1 MGRPERPLD
10 PEAGPIAR
18 LAHDLREVRK
28 AAGTPSYRRMAE
40 AAGFSATTLSQ
51 AAAGERLPSLAV
63 VQGYVKAC
71 GGDPAEWEPRW
82 KEADAEVA
90 EAVRQ
95 ESADTAPP
103 YRGLA
108 RFERGDRHLFFGRD
122 RMVEELHRLVCDHR
136 FAVLFGASGSGK
148 SSLLR
153 AGLIPAL
160 REEIARGIRPAVL
173 RVLTPGARPAETYGH
188 LLTPAEDEP
197 ESWVVVDQFEEAF
210 TLCRD
215 REERARFI
223 DLLLAARYPGSR
235 LRVLITVRADFYAR
249 CSEHR
254 GLADAVS
261 GAGLLLGPMTADE
274 LREAVTK
281 PAQAAGL
288 LVERELAARIVG
300 EVVDQPGGL
309 PMLSHALLETW
320 RRRKG
325 RVLTLA
331 AYQAAG
337 GVRGAI
343 AATAEEVYEQLT
355 EDQARTARQ
364 LLLRLVEPGQGT
376 PDTRRPLTRA
386 DLAEWTGP
394 DVPEVVERLARARL
408 LTADEDGVQLAH
420 EALITC
426 WPRLSGW
433 LDEDRERLR
442 HHRRLTEAARAWLEH
457 DRDPGG
463 LYRGSTLARA
473 EELFGDDDGTLTVS
487 ERGFLVAA
495 LEAREAEQR
504 AAARTARRSR
514 ALVTALSAVLAVALV
529 VSLAAWSQHRDNER
543 QRTDTAARRIA
554 AVADS
559 LRTTDPRAAMLLGV
573 AAWRVSPLPESRR
586 ALLGAL
592 AQPEQ
597 DIFSDPAPGETPFRY
612 LTASGRTLLNIED
625 RTWRT
630 YDVATHRRTGS
641 GRLPVDDHE
650 VVAVSPDAKV
660 MAVSGADGIRLWDT
674 ATGRWTGG
682 GPWPPLSDVVI
693 GDHAYLVTGP
703 EDEPARVR
711 SVTDGKSMFE
721 SPAADRTD
729 MAPDAR
735 TVAIC
740 PTGGQGAKPPQVWD
754 TARHRPLPGEWTQDQ
769 NVCADNYSSLI
780 MGAGQRMAAV
790 SASGIRVWDTGSGRL
805 LADLTAPG
813 VEYTSF
819 SRDGKFLA
827 AADGTEIKVWRLSYP
842 DAPVYR
848 HSLNNQYAYG
858 GLAWDPEHPVLRYL
872 EAGTVHS
879 LDVATAVTPAWHDD
893 DSALS
898 GVRLAPDGRALATAE
913 VKDNGYRFQLRD
925 TRDGHVVRTLP
936 SPPVPASLAGTDRA
950 AAQAGTVRAAAQEG
964 TDQVILG
971 DTQAL
976 TAFSPDG
983 GLLAYGVS
991 APGREAAPQRI
1002 TIWDLRHNR
1011 VRDTLDLATADSAGA
1026 VIDLALG
1033 SGGRTLYAVRT
1044 PAVGELRDEVWDTES
1059 HRRRSVVT
1067 GLDSGNLAV
1076 RPDDGLLVGDNR
1088 VARLPNGSVT
1098 GKDLVQGDQIGA
1110 ITFSADGSR
1119 LAVGDGT
1126 GRVAL
1131 WDGDVRHKAGVLRNV
1146 FPARLGDTPEGV
1158 SALAL
1163 SPDGRTLAV
1172 GGSSGTLQLWDV
1184 ATQQPLGDSLPTPGE
1199 EIVSVA
1205 FSEDSGTVY
1214 AAGTHVPLQRY
1225 VVGPERVA
1233 ERVCARV
1240 GGQQLTRAQWRT
1252 YVPDA
1257 AYRKVCGD

>member
-10 PEAGPIAR
+10 PAAGPVAR
-18 LAHDLREVRK
+18 FAHDLREVRK
-28 AAGTPSYRRMAE
+28 AAGSPSYRRMAE

-63 VQGYVKAC
+63 AQGYVRAC
-71 GGDPAEWEPRW
+71 GGDPAEWEVRW
-82 KEADAEVA
+82 KEAEAAVA
-90 EAVRQ
+90 EAVR
-95 ESADTAPP
+95 EEPADSAPP

-108 RFERGDRHLFFGRD
+108 RFEPADRHLFFGRD

-160 REEIARGIRPAVL
+160 REEIARRSRPAVL
-173 RVLTPGARPAETYGH
+173 RVLTPGARPAQTYGH
-188 LLTPAEDEP
+188 LLAPAEDEP

-223 DLLLAARYPGSR
+223 DLLLTARDPDSR
-235 LRVLITVRADFYAR
+235 LRVLVSVRADFYAR

-254 GLADAVS
+254 GLADALT

-274 LREAVTK
+274 LRAAVTK

-288 LVERELAARIVG
+288 LVERELTARIVG

-355 EDQARTARQ
+355 EAQARTARH
-364 LLLRLVEPGQGT
+364 LLLRLVEPGRGT

-386 DLAEWTGP
+386 DLAEWTDP
-394 DVPEVVERLARARL
+394 EVPQVVERLARARL

-433 LDEDRERLR
+433 LEEDRERLR
-442 HHRRLTEAARAWLEH
+442 HHRHLTEAARAWLEH

-463 LYRGSTLARA
+463 LYRGSRLERAREMFA
-473 EELFGDDDGTLTVS
+473 DDDGMLTAP
-487 ERGFLVAA
+487 EREFLAA
-495 LEAREAEQR
+495 AVEARAAEQR

-514 ALVTALSAVLAVALV
+514 VLVTALSAVLAVALL

-559 LRTTDPRAAMLLGV
+559 LRTTDPRTAMLLGV

-597 DIFSDPAPGETPFRY
+597 DTFTDPAPGDSPRRFLTPD
-612 LTASGRTLLNIED
+612 GRTLLSVED

-641 GRLPVDDHE
+641 GRLPVGGDQ
-650 VVAVSPDAKV
+650 VGAVSPDARV
-660 MAVSGADGIRLWDT
+660 VAVSGADGIRLWNT

-682 GPWPPLSDVVI
+682 PWPAFSDVGI
-693 GDHAYLVTGP
+693 AGESYLVTGAD
-703 EDEPARVR
+703 DERARVR
-711 SVTDGKSMFE
+711 SLTDGRPLFE
-721 SPAADRTD
+721 SAAAGSADLS
-729 MAPDAR
+729 PDAR
-735 TVAIC
+735 AVAVC
-740 PTGGQGAKPPQVWD
+740 PTGRQGATPQVWD
-754 TARHRPLPGEWTQDQ
+754 IAGHRTLPGDWTRDKEA
-769 NVCADNYSSLI
+769 CADNDALLA
-780 MGAGQRMAAV
+780 MGDGQRLAAV
-790 SASGIRVWDTGSGRL
+790 TPAGMRVWDTGTGKQ
-805 LADLTAPG
+805 LADLTVPG
-813 VEYTSF
+813 VEYTAF
-819 SRDGKFLA
+819 SRDGRFLA
-827 AADGTEIKVWRLSYP
+827 AADGTEIKVWRLSSP
-842 DAPVYR
+842 DAPVFR
-848 HSLNNQYAYG
+848 HSLNNQYVYG
-858 GLAWDPEHPVLRYL
+858 GLAWDPERPVLRYL

-879 LDVATAVTPAWHDD
+879 LDVATAVTPAWQDD
-893 DSALS
+893 NALS
-898 GVRLAPDGRALATAE
+898 GVRLAPDGRTLATAE
-913 VKDNGYRFQLRD
+913 RTGTGTGAGYRFQLRD
-925 TRDGHVVRTLP
+925 IHDRASAVRTLP
-936 SPPVPASLAGTDRA
+936 SPPLPTARKGTDP
-950 AAQAGTVRAAAQEG
+950 
-964 TDQVILG
+964 VIPA
-971 DTQAL
+971 DTLAL

-983 GLLAYGVS
+983 GLFAYGVS

-1002 TIWDLRHNR
+1002 TIWDVRRSR
-1011 VRDTLDLATADSAGA
+1011 VRATLDLASADSSGA
-1026 VIDLALG
+1026 VIGLALG

-1044 PAVGELRDEVWDTES
+1044 PGIGELRDEVWDTAG
-1059 HRRRSVVT
+1059 HRRVSVVT
-1067 GLDSGNLAV
+1067 GLDSSHLAV
-1076 RPDDGLLVGDNR
+1076 RPDGALLVGDNR
-1088 VARLPNGSVT
+1088 TARLPHGTVT

-1110 ITFSADGSR
+1110 LAFSGDGAR

-1131 WDGDVRHKAGVLRNV
+1131 WDGELRHKAGVLRSV
-1146 FPARLGDTPEGV
+1146 FPARLGDIPEGV
-1158 SALAL
+1158 GALAL

-1172 GGSSGTLQLWDV
+1172 GGTSGTLQLWDV
-1184 ATQQPLGDSLPTPGE
+1184 ATQQPLGGPLPTPGE
-1199 EIVSVA
+1199 EIDSVA

-1225 VVGPERVA
+1225 VVDPERVV

-1240 GGQQLTRAQWRT
+1240 GGTLTRGQWRT
-1252 YVPDA
+1252 YAGDVP
-1257 AYRKVCGD
+1257 YRQVCGH

>member
-10 PEAGPIAR
+10 PASGPVAR
-18 LAHDLREVRK
+18 LAHELREVRK

-63 VQGYVKAC
+63 VRGYVRAC
-71 GGDPAEWEPRW
+71 GGDPAQWEPRW
-82 KEADAEVA
+82 KEAEAAVA
-90 EAVRQ
+90 GAVR
-95 ESADTAPP
+95 EAPVDAPPP

-108 RFERGDRHLFFGRD
+108 RFEPDDRDLFFGRE
-122 RMVEELHRLVCDHR
+122 RMVDELHRLVCDHR

-160 REEIARGIRPAVL
+160 REEIAARGGPGVL
-173 RVLTPGARPAETYGH
+173 RVLTPGPRPAQTYGH
-188 LLTPAEDEP
+188 LLAPAEDEP
-197 ESWVVVDQFEEAF
+197 ESWVVVDQFEEVF

-215 REERARFI
+215 AGERARFI
-223 DLLLAARYPGSR
+223 DLLLAAREPDTR
-235 LRVLITVRADFYAR
+235 VRVLITVRADFYAR

-254 GLADAVS
+254 GLADALS
-261 GAGLLLGPMTADE
+261 RAGMLLGPMTADE
-274 LREAVTK
+274 LRDAVTK

-288 LVERELAARIVG
+288 LVERELTARIVE
-300 EVVDQPGGL
+300 EVVGRPGGL

-331 AYQAAG
+331 TYEAAG

-355 EDQARTARQ
+355 EDQARTARR
-364 LLLRLVEPGQGT
+364 LLLRLVEPGRGT
-376 PDTRRPLTRA
+376 PDARRPLTRD
-386 DLAEWTGP
+386 DLAEWT
-394 DVPEVVERLARARL
+394 DPEVPRVVDRLARARL

-433 LDEDRERLR
+433 LEQDRERLR

-463 LYRGSTLARA
+463 LYRGSRLARA
-473 EELFGDDDGTLTVS
+473 EDLFGDDDGTLTVS
-487 ERGFLVAA
+487 ERAFLVAA
-495 LEAREAEQR
+495 VEAREAERQT
-504 AAARTARRSR
+504 AVRTARRSR

-554 AVADS
+554 SVADS

-597 DIFSDPAPGETPFRY
+597 DTFSDPAPGDSPRRFLTP
-612 LTASGRTLLNIED
+612 TGRVLLSVEG

-641 GRLPVDDHE
+641 GRLPVAGDE
-650 VVAVSPDAKV
+650 VVGTSPDAQV
-660 MAVSGADGIRLWDT
+660 IALSGRDGIRLWDT
-674 ATGRWTGG
+674 ATGGWATGG
-682 GPWPPLSDVVI
+682 GPWPAFSDISV
-693 GDHAYLVTGP
+693 GDRATLVTGT
-703 EDEPARVR
+703 EDERVR
-711 SVTDGKSMFE
+711 VFSRTDAKPLFE
-721 SPAADRTD
+721 SARAASRADVS
-729 MAPDAR
+729 PDAR
-735 TVAIC
+735 TVALC
-740 PTGGQGAKPPQVWD
+740 PAGGRGAIPEVWD
-754 TARHRPLPGEWTQDQ
+754 VTGHRRLPGEWTHDGE
-769 NVCADNYSSLI
+769 VCADNDFSLV
-780 MGAGQRMAAV
+780 MGAGQRLAAV
-790 SASGIRVWDTGSGRL
+790 SSAGIRVWDTGSGKL
-805 LADLTAPG
+805 LADLTVPDAG
-813 VEYTSF
+813 YTAF
-819 SRDGKFLA
+819 SGDGRFLA
-827 AADGTEIKVWRLSYP
+827 VADSTEIKVWRLSSP
-842 DAPVYR
+842 DAPVFR
-848 HSLNNQYAYG
+848 HSLNNQYVYG
-858 GLAWDPEHPVLRYL
+858 GLAWDPGHPVLRYL

-879 LDVATAVTPAWHDD
+879 LDVSAAVTPAWRDD
-893 DSALS
+893 GLF
-898 GVRLAPDGRALATAE
+898 GVRLAPDGRTLATAE
-913 VKDNGYRFQLRD
+913 RSETGVPPAEGWGSTGTGYRFRLRD
-925 TRDGHVVRTLP
+925 TRDDHAVRTLP
-936 SPPVPASLAGTDRA
+936 APPVPVALPGTA
-950 AAQAGTVRAAAQEG
+950 PV
-964 TDQVILG
+964 VPG
-971 DTQAL
+971 DTLAL
-976 TAFSPDG
+976 MAFSPDG
-983 GLLAYGVS
+983 AFFAYGVS
-991 APGREAAPQRI
+991 APGREATAQRI
-1002 TIWDLRHNR
+1002 TLWDVRHAK
-1011 VRDTLDLATADSAGA
+1011 VRATLDLTTADSTGPL
-1026 VIDLALG
+1026 INLALG
-1033 SGGRTLYAVRT
+1033 SGGHTLYAVRT
-1044 PAVGELRDEVWDTES
+1044 PAVGDLADEVWDTAS
-1059 HRRRSVVT
+1059 RRRTSVVT
-1067 GLDSGNLAV
+1067 GLTSSHLAV
-1076 RPDDGLLVGDNR
+1076 RPDGGLLVGDNR
-1088 VARLPNGSVT
+1088 VARLPKGPVA

-1110 ITFSADGSR
+1110 VAFSGDGTR

-1131 WDGDVRHKAGVLRNV
+1131 WDGGLERKAGVLRNV

-1184 ATQQPLGDSLPTPGE
+1184 ATQQPLGGPLPTAGE

-1205 FSEDSGTVY
+1205 FGADSGTVY
-1214 AAGTHVPLQRY
+1214 VAGIHVPLQRY
-1225 VVGPERVA
+1225 VVDPGRVA
-1233 ERVCARV
+1233 ERVCDRV
-1240 GGQQLTRAQWRT
+1240 DGGGRLTRAQWRT

-1257 AYRKVCGD
+1257 PYRKVCAG

>member
-10 PEAGPIAR
+10 PASGPVAR
-18 LAHDLREVRK
+18 LAHELREVRK
-28 AAGTPSYRRMAE
+28 DAGTPSYRRMAE

-71 GGDPAEWEPRW
+71 GGDPLEWEPRW
-82 KEADAEVA
+82 KEAEAAVA
-90 EAVRQ
+90 EAVRE

-108 RFERGDRHLFFGRD
+108 RFEPGDRHLFFGRE

-153 AGLIPAL
+153 AGLLPVL
-160 REEIARGIRPAVL
+160 REEIALSGSPAVL
-173 RVLTPGARPAETYGH
+173 RVLTPGPRPAQTYGH
-188 LLTPAEDEP
+188 LLAPAEDEP

-223 DLLLAARYPGSR
+223 DLLLAARGPASR
-235 LRVLITVRADFYAR
+235 LRVLVTVRADFYAR

-254 GLADAVS
+254 GLADALS

-274 LREAVTK
+274 LRDAVTK

-288 LVERELAARIVG
+288 LVERELAARIVE

-325 RVLTLA
+325 RVLSLA
-331 AYQAAG
+331 TYQAAG

-355 EDQARTARQ
+355 EAQARTARL

-386 DLAEWTGP
+386 DLAEWT
-394 DVPEVVERLARARL
+394 DPEVPGVVDRLARARL
-408 LTADEDGVQLAH
+408 LTTDEDGVQLAH

-433 LDEDRERLR
+433 LEQDRERLR

-463 LYRGSTLARA
+463 LYRGSRLARA

-487 ERGFLVAA
+487 ERAFLVAA
-495 LEAREAEQR
+495 LEARDAERR

-514 ALVTALSAVLAVALV
+514 VLGTALSAVLAVALV
-529 VSLAAWSQHRDNER
+529 VGLTAWSQHRDNER

-554 AVADS
+554 SVADS

-597 DIFSDPAPGETPFRY
+597 DTFSDPAPGDSAFRF
-612 LTASGRTLLNIED
+612 LAASGRVLLSVED

-641 GRLPVDDHE
+641 GRLPVDGDQ
-650 VVAVSPDAKV
+650 VVGTSPDAKV
-660 MAVSGADGIRLWDT
+660 IAVSGADGIRLWDT

-682 GPWPPLSDVVI
+682 GPWPASSDDVVV
-693 GDHAYLVTGP
+693 GNHAYLVTGTK
-703 EDEPARVR
+703 DERARVR
-711 SVTDGKSMFE
+711 SRTDGTPLFE
-721 SPAADRTD
+721 GPEAGSAD

-735 TVAIC
+735 TVAVC
-740 PTGGQGAKPPQVWD
+740 PTGGQGATPQVSVATGDRASSGEGRAPQVWD
-754 TARHRPLPGEWTQDQ
+754 VAGHRELPGDWTRDKD
-769 NVCADNYSSLI
+769 VCADNDSTLV
-780 MGAGQRMAAV
+780 MGGGQRMAAL
-790 SASGIRVWDTGSGRL
+790 SPAGIRVWDTGSGRL
-805 LADLTAPG
+805 LADLTAANAT
-813 VEYTSF
+813 YAAF
-819 SRDGKFLA
+819 SGDGKFLA
-827 AADGTEIKVWRLSYP
+827 AADSTEIKVWRLSSP
-842 DAPVYR
+842 DAPVFR
-848 HSLNNQYAYG
+848 HSLNNQYLYG

-879 LDVATAVTPAWHDD
+879 LDVSAATTSAWHDD
-893 DSALS
+893 GLA
-898 GVRLAPDGRALATAE
+898 GARLAPDGRTLATAE
-913 VKDNGYRFQLRD
+913 RTGTSYRFRLRD
-925 TRDGHVVRTLP
+925 TRDDQPARTLP
-936 SPPVPASLAGTDRA
+936 SPPFPVADAGTDPVVPA
-950 AAQAGTVRAAAQEG
+950 
-964 TDQVILG
+964 
-971 DTQAL
+971 DTMAL

-983 GLLAYGVS
+983 GLFAYGVS
-991 APGREAAPQRI
+991 APGREASPQRI
-1002 TIWDLRHNR
+1002 TIWDVRHHR
-1011 VRDTLDLATADSAGA
+1011 VRDTLDLATADSTP
-1026 VIDLALG
+1026 VIELALG

-1044 PAVGELRDEVWDTES
+1044 PAVGDLADEVWDTAS
-1059 HRRRSVVT
+1059 HRRTSVVT
-1067 GLDSGNLAV
+1067 GLTSSHLAV
-1076 RPDDGLLVGDNR
+1076 RPDGGLLVGDNR
-1088 VARLPNGSVT
+1088 VARLPKGSVA

-1110 ITFSADGSR
+1110 VAFSGDGTR

-1131 WDGDVRHKAGVLRNV
+1131 WDGELKRKAGVLRNV

-1184 ATQQPLGDSLPTPGE
+1184 ATQQPLGGPLPTAGE

-1205 FSEDSGTVY
+1205 FSADSGTVY
-1214 AAGTHVPLQRY
+1214 AAGIHVPLQRY
-1225 VVGPERVA
+1225 VVDPGRVA
-1233 ERVCARV
+1233 ERVCDRLD
-1240 GGQQLTRAQWRT
+1240 GGGRLTRAQWRT

-1257 AYRKVCGD
+1257 PYRKVCAG

>member
-10 PEAGPIAR
+10 PASGPIAR
-18 LAHDLREVRK
+18 LAQELREVRK
-28 AAGTPSYRRMAE
+28 AAGTPSYRRMAQ
-40 AAGFSATTLSQ
+40 AAGFSATTLSL
-51 AAAGERLPSLAV
+51 AASGERLPSLAV

-71 GGDPAEWEPRW
+71 GGDPLEWEPRW
-82 KEADAEVA
+82 KEAEA
-90 EAVRQ
+90 EAAEAMR
-95 ESADTAPP
+95 ERADTEPP

-108 RFERGDRHLFFGRD
+108 RFEPADRHLFFGRE
-122 RMVEELHRLVCDHR
+122 RMVEQLRQLVRDHR

-160 REEIARGIRPAVL
+160 RDEIARDSGPAVL
-173 RVLTPGARPAETYGH
+173 RVLTPGPRPAQTYGH
-188 LLTPAEDEP
+188 LLAPAEDEP

-223 DLLLAARYPGSR
+223 DLLLAARDPASR
-235 LRVLITVRADFYAR
+235 LRVLVTVRADFYAR

-254 GLADAVS
+254 GLADALC

-274 LREAVTK
+274 LREAVTR

-288 LVERELAARIVG
+288 LVERELTARIVE

-325 RVLTLA
+325 RVLTLGT
-331 AYQAAG
+331 YQAAG

-355 EDQARTARQ
+355 EAQAHAARR
-364 LLLRLVEPGQGT
+364 LLLRLIEPGQGT

-386 DLAEWTGP
+386 DLADWTDP
-394 DVPEVVERLARARL
+394 EVPRVVERLARARL
-408 LTADEDGVQLAH
+408 LTTDEDGVQLAH

-433 LDEDRERLR
+433 LEQDRERLR
-442 HHRRLTEAARAWLEH
+442 HHRRLAEAARAWLEH
-457 DRDPGG
+457 DREPGG
-463 LYRGSTLARA
+463 LYRGSRLARA

-487 ERGFLVAA
+487 ERAFLVAS
-495 LEAREAEQR
+495 LEAREAERR
-504 AAARTARRSR
+504 ASARTARRSR
-514 ALVTALSAVLAVALV
+514 VLVTALSAVLAVALV
-529 VSLAAWSQHRDNER
+529 VSLTAWSQHRDNER

-586 ALLGAL
+586 ALVGAL

-597 DIFSDPAPGETPFRY
+597 DIFSDPAPGDSPRRF
-612 LTASGRTLLNIED
+612 LAASGRALLSIEG

-630 YDVATHRRTGS
+630 YDVATHRRAGS
-641 GRLPVDDHE
+641 GRLPAGGDQ
-650 VVAVSPDAKV
+650 VVGVSPDAKV
-660 MAVSGADGIRLWDT
+660 IALSGENGISLWDT

-682 GPWPPLSDVVI
+682 GPWPASSDVVV
-693 GDHAYLVTGP
+693 GNHAYLVTGT
-703 EDEPARVR
+703 EDERARVR
-711 SVTDGKSMFE
+711 SRTDGTPLFE
-721 SPAADRTD
+721 GPRVSSAD

-735 TVAIC
+735 TVAVC
-740 PTGGQGAKPPQVWD
+740 PTGGQGAMPQVSVAAGDRAPSGEGRAPQVWD
-754 TARHRPLPGEWTQDQ
+754 VAGHRELPGAWTRDKD
-769 NVCADNYSSLI
+769 VCADNDSTLV
-780 MGAGQRMAAV
+780 MGGGQRMAAL
-790 SASGIRVWDTGSGRL
+790 SPAGIRVWDTGSGRL
-805 LADLTAPG
+805 LADLTAPNAT
-813 VEYTSF
+813 YCAF
-819 SRDGKFLA
+819 SGDGKFLA
-827 AADGTEIKVWRLSYP
+827 AADSTEIKVWRLSSP
-842 DAPVYR
+842 DAPVFR
-848 HSLNNQYAYG
+848 HSLNNQYLYP

-879 LDVATAVTPAWHDD
+879 LDVSAATTSAWHDEG
-893 DSALS
+893 LS
-898 GVRLAPDGRALATAE
+898 GVRLAPDGRTLATAE
-913 VKDNGYRFQLRD
+913 RTDTGYRFRLRD
-925 TRDGHVVRTLP
+925 TRDDQPTRTLP
-936 SPPVPASLAGTDRA
+936 SPPIPVADAGTDL
-950 AAQAGTVRAAAQEG
+950 VVPED
-964 TDQVILG
+964 TD
-971 DTQAL
+971 AL

-983 GLLAYGVS
+983 GLFAYGIS
-991 APGREAAPQRI
+991 ASGREATPQRI
-1002 TIWDLRHNR
+1002 TIWDVRHNK
-1011 VRDTLDLATADSAGA
+1011 VRDTLDLATAGSTP
-1026 VIDLALG
+1026 VIELALG

-1044 PAVGELRDEVWDTES
+1044 PTVGELADEVWDTAS
-1059 HRRRSVVT
+1059 HRRRFVVT
-1067 GLDSGNLAV
+1067 GLDSGHIAA
-1076 RPDDGLLVGDNR
+1076 RPDGGLLVGDNR
-1088 VARLPNGSVT
+1088 VARLPKGTVA

-1110 ITFSADGSR
+1110 IAFSQDGTR
-1119 LAVGDGT
+1119 LTVGDGT

-1131 WDGDVRHKAGVLRNV
+1131 WDGELKRKAGVLRNV

-1158 SALAL
+1158 GALAL

-1172 GGSSGTLQLWDV
+1172 GGSWGTLQLWDV
-1184 ATQQPLGDSLPTPGE
+1184 ATQQPLGGPLPTAGE

-1205 FSEDSGTVY
+1205 FSADSGTVY
-1214 AAGTHVPLQRY
+1214 AAGNHVPLQRY
-1225 VVGPERVA
+1225 LVDPERVA
-1233 ERVCARV
+1233 ERVCARMR
-1240 GGQQLTRAQWRT
+1240 GGRLTRAQWRT

-1257 AYRKVCGD
+1257 PYRDLCGDRGAS

>member
-10 PEAGPIAR
+10 PQSGPIAR
-18 LAHDLREVRK
+18 LAHELREVRK

-51 AAAGERLPSLAV
+51 AAAGDRLPSLAV
-63 VQGYVKAC
+63 VQGYVRAC

-82 KEADAEVA
+82 KEAEAEVA
-90 EAVRQ
+90 EAVRE
-95 ESADTAPP
+95 ESADAAPP

-108 RFERGDRHLFFGRD
+108 RFEPGDRHLFFGRD
-122 RMVEELHRLVCDHR
+122 RMVEELRRLVCDHR

-160 REEIARGIRPAVL
+160 REEIARRSSPAVL
-173 RVLTPGARPAETYGH
+173 RVLTPGPRPAQTYGH
-188 LLTPAEDEP
+188 LLAPAEGEL

-215 REERARFI
+215 TAERARFI
-223 DLLLAARYPGSR
+223 DLLLAARDPARR
-235 LRVLITVRADFYAR
+235 LRVLVTVRADFYAR

-254 GLADAVS
+254 GLADALS

-288 LVERELAARIVG
+288 LVERELTARVVE

-355 EDQARTARQ
+355 EDQARTARH
-364 LLLRLVEPGQGT
+364 LLLRLVEPGRGT

-386 DLAEWTGP
+386 DLAEWTDP
-394 DVPEVVERLARARL
+394 EAAEVVDRLARARL

-420 EALITC
+420 EALLTC
-426 WPRLSGW
+426 WPRLAGW

-463 LYRGSTLARA
+463 LYRGSRLARA

-487 ERGFLVAA
+487 ERSFLVAA

-504 AAARTARRSR
+504 TAARTARRSR
-514 ALVTALSAVLAVALV
+514 ALVTALSAVLAVALM

-554 AVADS
+554 AVADA
-559 LRTTDPRAAMLLGV
+559 LRTTDPRTAMLLGV
-573 AAWRVSPLPESRR
+573 AAWRVSPLPESRQ

-597 DIFSDPAPGETPFRY
+597 DTFSDPAPGDSPRRF
-612 LTASGRTLLNIED
+612 LTASGRTLLSVEG
-625 RTWRT
+625 RTWKT
-630 YDVATHRRTGS
+630 YDVTTHRRTGA
-641 GRLPVDDHE
+641 GRLPVDASDA
-650 VVAVSPDAKV
+650 VASSADAKV
-660 MAVSGADGIRLWDT
+660 IALSGRDGIGLWDT
-674 ATGRWTGG
+674 AKGRWTGG
-682 GPWPPLSDVVI
+682 GPWPALSDVGF
-693 GDHAYLVTGP
+693 GDGAYLVTGSD
-703 EDEPARVR
+703 DERARVR
-711 SVTDGKSMFE
+711 SLTDGGPLFE
-721 SPAADRTD
+721 SPAAGRVD

-735 TVAIC
+735 AVALC
-740 PTGGQGAKPPQVWD
+740 PADREGATPQVWD
-754 TARHRPLPGEWTQDQ
+754 TVRHRALPGEWTQDKE
-769 NVCADNYSSLI
+769 VCADNDATLV
-780 MGAGQRMAAV
+780 MGDGQRMAAV
-790 SASGIRVWDTGSGRL
+790 SPSGIRVWDTGSGRL
-805 LADLTAPG
+805 LADLTAPN
-813 VEYTSF
+813 VEYTAF

-827 AADGTEIKVWRLSYP
+827 AADSTEIKVWRLSSA
-842 DAPVYR
+842 DAPVFR
-848 HSLNNQYAYG
+848 HSLNNQYVYG
-858 GLAWDPEHPVLRYL
+858 GLAWDPKRPVLRYL

-879 LDVATAVTPAWHDD
+879 LDVSAATTPAWHGDD
-893 DSALS
+893 LF
-898 GVRLAPDGRALATAE
+898 GVRLAPDGRTLATAE
-913 VKDNGYRFQLRD
+913 RTDTGTGYRFQLRATGD
-925 TRDGHVVRTLP
+925 ADAVRTLP
-936 SPPVPASLAGTDRA
+936 SPPAPVAVKGTDP
-950 AAQAGTVRAAAQEG
+950 V
-964 TDQVILG
+964 VPG
-971 DTQAL
+971 DTLAL

-983 GLLAYGVS
+983 ALFAYGVS

-1002 TIWDLRHNR
+1002 TIWDVRHHR
-1011 VRDTLDLATADSAGA
+1011 VRDTLDLSTADSAGA
-1026 VIDLALG
+1026 VINLALG

-1044 PAVGELRDEVWDTES
+1044 PGIGELRDEVWDTAT
-1059 HRRRSVVT
+1059 RRRTSVVN
-1067 GLDSGNLAV
+1067 GLASSHLAV
-1076 RPDDGLLVGDNR
+1076 RPDGGLLVGDNR
-1088 VARLPNGSVT
+1088 VARLPKEPVSGKATGKAT

-1110 ITFSADGSR
+1110 IAFGADGSR

-1131 WDGDVRHKAGVLRNV
+1131 WDGDLRHKAGVLRNV

-1172 GGSSGTLQLWDV
+1172 GGTSGTLQLWDV
-1184 ATQQPLGDSLPTPGE
+1184 ATQQPLGGPLPTPGE
-1199 EIVSVA
+1199 EIVSVT

-1214 AAGTHVPLQRY
+1214 AAGAHVPLQRY
-1225 VVGPERVA
+1225 VVDPERVA

-1240 GGQQLTRAQWRT
+1240 SGRQLTRAQWRT
-1252 YVPDA
+1252 YAPDA
-1257 AYRKVCGD
+1257 PYREVCGG